1 MIIVDF
7 ECSIP
12 NFEFKLSISTDFLFC
27 IWSFNPDLEGL
38 ISLFLVLSILEF
50 LFSILF
56 FSNDDTV

>member
-1 MIIVDF
+1 MF
-7 ECSIP
+7 WLSLKLSIP

-27 IWSFNPDLEGL
+27 MWSFNPDLEGL

-56 FSNDDTV
+56 FSNDDSV